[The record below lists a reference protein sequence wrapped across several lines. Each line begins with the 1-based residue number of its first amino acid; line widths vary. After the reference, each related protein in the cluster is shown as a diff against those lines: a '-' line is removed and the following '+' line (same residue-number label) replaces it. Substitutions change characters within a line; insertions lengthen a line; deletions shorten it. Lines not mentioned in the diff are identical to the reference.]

1 MFVAASKNELSLNHN
16 QLARLGFDARHDFL
30 LDADFDGIVL
40 QIEFASKRYFSDD
53 TRGVRRKVIVTL
65 VDATD
70 RVPVAQKYISVAM
83 SATQSHQAKYVVFSM
98 AEAEFQHGHT
108 YRVVVRDDTAGTL
121 LEESVIHTFSTEVLE
136 HPCLWF
142 DVTGGGIRPDWEPFS
157 IYRSVK
163 VESGKELNVRFNLT
177 HNFGVNVP
185 AIFPELEVRL

>member
-53 TRGVRRKVIVTL
+53 TRGVRRKVSVTL
-65 VDATD
+65 VDATE
-70 RVPVAQKYISVAM
+70 RVPVTQKSISVAM

-98 AEAEFQHGHT
+98 AEAEFQNGHT

-136 HPCLWF
+136 RR
-142 DVTGGGIRPDWEPFS
+142 DVTEDGYHTQRAGTN
-157 IYRSVK
+157 K
-163 VESGKELNVRFNLT
+163 T
-177 HNFGVNVP
+177 C
-185 AIFPELEVRL
+185 RLVGPSLLASEIISQTDYQE